1 MGAGDVRFRSSR
13 ARKLKQSRLV
23 PAHLPRERARHAPH
37 PRHRHR
43 RILQFDRPD
52 WRPLLAVAREIVE
65 WFMWMHEV
73 ELSDGTR
80 IHAYKH
86 CMTRRYLHL
95 DTAGAAHEY
104 TPSARYRRGDLADL
118 LEDALLPLWDCAL
131 VTPPETTAAA
141 AAIARARGAPP

>member
-1 MGAGDVRFRSSR
+1 MPRTRT
-13 ARKLKQSRLV
+13 
-23 PAHLPRERARHAPH
+23 LPGEIR
-37 PRHRHR
+37 
-43 RILQFDRPD
+43 QFDTPD

-95 DTAGAAHEY
+95 DADGAAYEY
-104 TPSARYRRGDLADL
+104 TRSGRYRRGDLADL
-118 LEDALLPLWDCAL
+118 LEEALLPLWDCAL
-131 VTPPETTAAA
+131 VTPPETAATAAV
-141 AAIARARGAPP
+141 IARARDASA